1 MANNDL
7 DFTVMIKTLRDGLVG
22 NVPFLGSFYSAC
34 NGAYADKKLE
44 ELANEVEKANIK
56 IKDIESF
63 IQSEKGWLMLK
74 KIMDES
80 LSSTNDKIKLFV
92 RVLEGAIQQKNDFDT
107 EYHKIMIETLSKM
120 TDIEIT
126 VLCYIFKYFY
136 EVDDTGR
143 RDGRLHGYFS
153 ISLIERN
160 KDELIKAKI
169 ENKIWFEK
177 YIRDNLGER
186 ITENLEFII
195 NRLVNHGLLEDT
207 HTWGDL
213 KRVSILSTM
222 LYKYIN
228 TWTCSYNLLDKTNNE
243 MR

>member
-7 DFTVMIKTLRDGLVG
+7 DFSVLTQTVIDGTIG
-22 NVPFLGSFYSAC
+22 NIPVIGSYYSAC
-34 NGAYADKKLE
+34 SGAYTNKKLN
-44 ELANEVEKANIK
+44 ELNDALKEVNIRVNN
-56 IKDIESF
+56 IEDF
-63 IQSEKGWLMLK
+63 VTREQGWLMLK

-80 LSSTNDKIKLFV
+80 INSTNNKIKLFA
-92 RVLEGAIQQKNDFDT
+92 RVLEGAIQQNNDFDT

-136 EVDDTGR
+136 EIDDAR
-143 RDGRLHGYFS
+143 RHNGLFHGYFS
-153 ISLIERN
+153 ISLIENR
-160 KDELIKAKI
+160 KDELAKAKS
-169 ENKIWFEK
+169 ENKIWFEN

-186 ITENLEFII
+186 IAENLEFII
-195 NRLVNHGLLEDT
+195 NRLINHGLLEDT
-207 HTWGDL
+207 HTIGDL

-228 TWTCSYNLLDKTNNE
+228 TWTGSYNLLDKTNND

>member
-7 DFTVMIKTLRDGLVG
+7 DFSVLAQTVIDGTIGNIPIVG
-22 NVPFLGSFYSAC
+22 SYYSAC
-34 NGAYADKKLE
+34 SGAYTNKKLS
-44 ELANEVEKANIK
+44 ELSDALAEINIR
-56 IKDIESF
+56 INDIENF
-63 IQSEKGWLMLK
+63 VKREQGWLMLK

-80 LSSTNDKIKLFV
+80 INSTNNKIKLFA
-92 RVLEGAIQQKNDFDT
+92 RVLEGAIQQNNDFDT
-107 EYHKIMIETLSKM
+107 QYHKIMIETLSKM

-143 RDGRLHGYFS
+143 RDGRLYGYFS
-153 ISLIERN
+153 ISLIESN

-228 TWTCSYNLLDKTNNE
+228 TWTCSYNLLDKTNND